1 MNAQY
6 QDKGFPRELLATSIE
21 TRLQYF
27 MAKKIE
33 HPKLDSAR
41 QQALQLLGYQTGPD
55 ILIITG
61 PTGVGKTTLANNIW
75 AALLEEHREAM
86 EQDRN
91 LMPVVKISATAPNQG
106 PFNWKDFY
114 IRLLREYDETL
125 IRQKTLFPL
134 DAYRYI
140 DVPQGKA
147 GSHNVTDALRRASEV
162 CIHQRKT
169 RFLLIDEAQHIIMAA
184 RGGRLREQFEAIKS
198 LSINTQSTIV
208 LIGTYDLLTILEQG
222 AQLGRRS
229 RVVPFHRY
237 MDDIS
242 ADVTAFRSS
251 LYTFQKHMPFEVQPD
266 LVSHAKEF
274 YLKTA
279 GCIGILKDWLN
290 MVVENGLKDG
300 LKTVDRAYADKLSIK
315 NLTIRTVFE
324 EAITGENKL
333 ADVDLGELERY
344 VRDLSMGRRII
355 QSSSEKPSAKGRNKP
370 GKRNPHRDPVGN
382 NGDLFGES

>member
-1 MNAQY
+1 MNTQI

-21 TRLQYF
+21 TRLKYF
-27 MAKKIE
+27 MDKKIN

-41 QQALQLLGYQTGPD
+41 RQALQMLGYQTGPD

-61 PTGVGKTTLANNIW
+61 PTGVGKTTLADKIW
-75 AALLEEHREAM
+75 ESLLGEHREAM

-106 PFNWKDFY
+106 VFNWKDFY
-114 IRLLREYDETL
+114 IRLLRAYDETL
-125 IRQKTLFPL
+125 IRQKTLFPM

-147 GSHNVTDALRRASEV
+147 GSHNVTDALRRASEI
-162 CIHQRKT
+162 CIHERRT

-184 RGGRLREQFEAIKS
+184 KGGRLREQFEAIKS
-198 LSINTQSTIV
+198 LSINTQATIV

-237 MDDIS
+237 MDDINEDVGAFQS
-242 ADVTAFRSS
+242 A
-251 LYTFQKHMPFEVQPD
+251 LYTFQQHMPFEIVPD

-300 LKTVDRAYADKLSIK
+300 LKTVDREYANKLSLK
-315 NLTIRTVFE
+315 NLTIKTVFE

-333 ADVDLGELERY
+333 ADVDIGELESY
-344 VRDLSMGRRII
+344 VRDLSKGRRITTGG
-355 QSSSEKPSAKGRNKP
+355 SEKTSAKAGRRP
-370 GKRNPHRDPVGN
+370 GKRKPVRDPVGFDR
-382 NGDLFGES
+382 DLFGEA

>member
-1 MNAQY
+1 MNTHF

-21 TRLQYF
+21 TRLEYF
-27 MAKKIE
+27 MDKKIS
-33 HPKLDSAR
+33 HPKLNSALL
-41 QQALQLLGYQTGPD
+41 QALQMLGYQTGPD

-61 PTGVGKTTLANNIW
+61 PTGAGKTTLANKIGES
-75 AALLEEHREAM
+75 LLDAHREAM

-106 PFNWKDFY
+106 MFSWKDFY
-114 IRLLREYDETL
+114 IRLLRAYDETL

-162 CIHQRKT
+162 CIHERRT
-169 RFLLIDEAQHIIMAA
+169 RFLLIDEAQHLILGAK
-184 RGGRLREQFEAIKS
+184 GGRLREQFEAIKS
-198 LSINTQSTIV
+198 LSINTQATIV

-237 MDDIS
+237 MDDVQDDVGAFQS
-242 ADVTAFRSS
+242 A
-251 LYTFQKHMPFEVQPD
+251 LYTFQIHMPFEVVPD
-266 LVSHAKEF
+266 LVSRAKEF

-279 GCIGILKDWLN
+279 GCIGILKEWLN

-300 LKTVDRAYADKLSIK
+300 LQTVDWEYANKFSIK

-324 EAITGENKL
+324 EAIAGEHKL

-344 VRDLSMGRRII
+344 VRDLSTSRRII
-355 QSSSEKPSAKGRNKP
+355 TTGSGKIPPKGNGRP
-370 GKRNPHRDPVGN
+370 GKRNPHRDPVGF
-382 NGDLFGES
+382 NGDLFGGD

>member
-27 MAKKIE
+27 MQKTIN
-33 HPKLDSAR
+33 HPKLNSAR
-41 QQALQLLGYQTGPD
+41 LQALQLLGYQSGPD

-61 PTGVGKTTLANNIW
+61 PTGVGKTTLSKKILES
-75 AALLEEHREAM
+75 LLNDHREAM
-86 EQDRN
+86 EQDMN
-91 LMPVVKISATAPNQG
+91 LMPAVMVSATSPDQNV
-106 PFNWKDFY
+106 FSWKDFY
-114 IRLLREYDETL
+114 IRLLRAYDEPL

-147 GSHNVTDALRRASEV
+147 GSHNVTDALRRAAEV
-162 CIHQRKT
+162 CIQERRT
-169 RFLLIDEAQHIIMAA
+169 RYLLIDEAHHILLAA
-184 RGGRLREQFEAIKS
+184 KGGRLRTQFEVIKS
-198 LSINTQSTIV
+198 LSINTQCTIV
-208 LIGTYDLLTILEQG
+208 LSGTYDLLTILEQG

-237 MDDIS
+237 MDDIKEDVS
-242 ADVTAFRSS
+242 AFQSA
-251 LYTFQKHMPFEVQPD
+251 LYTFQIQMPFEIVPD
-266 LVSHAKEF
+266 LVSHAKEL

-300 LKTVDRAYADKLSIK
+300 LRTVDRAYADKFSIM
-315 NLTIRTVFE
+315 NLTIKTVFE

-333 ADVDLGELERY
+333 NDVDLGELERY
-344 VRDLSMGRRII
+344 VRDLSKGRRIA
-355 QSSSEKPSAKGRNKP
+355 QSSSEKPPAKGRNKP

>member
-1 MNAQY
+1 MNTQI

-21 TRLQYF
+21 TRLKYF
-27 MAKKIE
+27 MDKKIN

-41 QQALQLLGYQTGPD
+41 RQALQMLGYQTGPD

-61 PTGVGKTTLANNIW
+61 PTGVGKTTLADKIW
-75 AALLEEHREAM
+75 ESLLGEHHEAM

-106 PFNWKDFY
+106 VFNWKDFY
-114 IRLLREYDETL
+114 IRLLRAYDETL
-125 IRQKTLFPL
+125 IRQKTLFPM

-147 GSHNVTDALRRASEV
+147 GSHNVTDALRRASEI
-162 CIHQRKT
+162 CIHERRT

-184 RGGRLREQFEAIKS
+184 KGGRLREQFEAIKS
-198 LSINTQSTIV
+198 LSINTQATIV

-237 MDDIS
+237 MDDINEDVGAFQS
-242 ADVTAFRSS
+242 A
-251 LYTFQKHMPFEVQPD
+251 LYTFQQHMPFEMAPD

-300 LKTVDRAYADKLSIK
+300 LKTVDREYANKLSLK
-315 NLTIRTVFE
+315 NLTIKTVFE

-333 ADVDLGELERY
+333 ADVDIGELESY
-344 VRDLSMGRRII
+344 VRDLSKGRRITT
-355 QSSSEKPSAKGRNKP
+355 SGSEKTPAKAGRRP
-370 GKRNPHRDPVGN
+370 GKRKPLRDPVGFDR
-382 NGDLFGES
+382 DLFGEA

>member
-1 MNAQY
+1 MNTQI

-27 MAKKIE
+27 MDKKIN

-41 QQALQLLGYQTGPD
+41 RQALQMLGYQTGPD

-61 PTGVGKTTLANNIW
+61 PTGVGKTTLADKIW
-75 AALLEEHREAM
+75 ESLLGEHREAM

-106 PFNWKDFY
+106 VFNWKDFY
-114 IRLLREYDETL
+114 IRLLRAYDETL
-125 IRQKTLFPL
+125 IRQKTLFPM

-147 GSHNVTDALRRASEV
+147 GSHNVTDALRRASEI
-162 CIHQRKT
+162 CIYERRT

-184 RGGRLREQFEAIKS
+184 KGGRLREQFEAIKS
-198 LSINTQSTIV
+198 LSINTQATIV

-237 MDDIS
+237 MDDINEDVGAFQS
-242 ADVTAFRSS
+242 A
-251 LYTFQKHMPFEVQPD
+251 LYTFQQHMPFEIVPD

-300 LKTVDRAYADKLSIK
+300 LKTVDREYANKLSLK
-315 NLTIRTVFE
+315 NLTIKTVFE

-333 ADVDLGELERY
+333 ADVDIGELESY
-344 VRDLSMGRRII
+344 VRDLSKSRRII
-355 QSSSEKPSAKGRNKP
+355 TSSSERTPAKAGRRP
-370 GKRNPHRDPVGN
+370 GKRKPLRDPVGFERE
-382 NGDLFGES
+382 LFGEA